1 MEVPAEGRERGY
13 DWSAMPGGMRSAI
26 GVPGLVMAAS
36 FLGFGALVRGL
47 EIGLL
52 PGLLSTILIWALP
65 GQVVFLNM
73 YAEDAALLAIAVAVT
88 VTAVRLLPMVVLVI
102 SKVRIANG
110 ARWPLY
116 FLAHF
121 IAVTIWRVA
130 EDGLEELDRH
140 RRVPWLLGVGAALM
154 SAMLVMTVAGYY
166 LAQVLPPML
175 AACLIFMTPSFFFI
189 SLLASARFTMDY
201 LAIALGA
208 VIGPLAHQYAPD
220 LDLVIAGV
228 VGGTVAYVVARP
240 RRRQP

>member
-1 MEVPAEGRERGY
+1 MSDRGY
-13 DWSAMPGGMRSAI
+13 DWTALPGGMRAAI

-36 FLGFGALVRGL
+36 FIGFGALVRGL

-52 PGLLSTILIWALP
+52 PGLLSTALIWALP

-73 YAEDAALLAIAVAVT
+73 YAEGAVMLAIAVAVT

-116 FLAHF
+116 LLAHF

-140 RRVPWLLGVGAALM
+140 KRVPWLLGVGLALM
-154 SAMLVMTVAGYY
+154 GAMLIMTTIGYY
-166 LAQVLPPML
+166 LAQVLPPVL

-189 SLLASARFTMDY
+189 SLFASARFTMDY
-201 LAIALGA
+201 LAVALG
-208 VIGPLAHQYAPD
+208 VIIGPLAHQYLPD
-220 LDLVIAGV
+220 LDLVIAGA
-228 VGGTVAYVVARP
+228 VGGTVAYVAARP
-240 RRRQP
+240 RRNRR